1 MNFFQAVKICI
12 GKYSVFKGRASR
24 SEYFYFLL
32 FVILVQLVL
41 ITIDYENY
49 GRNTNFIEYIELVNA
64 FQRMAPFYWVFN
76 VIVLIPTLAVYVRR
90 LHDTNHSGWWFWIQ
104 FTIIG
109 FIPLLFWILSKSNPK
124 ENKYGQIPIE
134 VLPSIKKKDSK
145 KENELKAYEIAG
157 EEIESGNFQ
166 KGLWNKAYVES
177 SGDEIKQKTL
187 YIKYRVKD
195 LLESSK

>member
-1 MNFFQAVKICI
+1 MNFFQAVKICF

-76 VIVLIPTLAVYVRR
+76 VIVLIPTLAVA
-90 LHDTNHSGWWFWIQ
+90 
-104 FTIIG
+104 
-109 FIPLLFWILSKSNPK
+109 IPTESTFSNQSELLLMISIALERGLSAF
-124 ENKYGQIPIE
+124 EAT
-134 VLPSIKKKDSK
+134 
-145 KENELKAYEIAG
+145 EL
-157 EEIESGNFQ
+157 SRNC
-166 KGLWNKAYVES
+166 S
-177 SGDEIKQKTL
+177 RKTW
-187 YIKYRVKD
+187 
-195 LLESSK
+195 EQ